1 MRKTLTQSY
10 EAKYFH
16 CEELL
21 KFVPE
26 FSFLQAPEEIKLD
39 SLQKKP
45 LGAMFKHVNV
55 QFINLFVV
63 QLKSCQLFARV
74 THS

>member
-10 EAKYFH
+10 EAQYYH
-16 CEELL
+16 YEELL

-26 FSFLQAPEEIKLD
+26 FSFLQAPEEIKLKFPA
-39 SLQKKP
+39 KKP
-45 LGAMFKHVNV
+45 SGAMFKHVNV

-63 QLKSCQLFARV
+63 QVVNFFARV